1 MLDYLDYII
10 GAVFGIVSCLV
21 FYKLS
26 IKQVSKRTDDIHKNA
41 IIKKPFVLICWL
53 IISLILFLAL
63 IWRAPYIFHSFT
75 IIKTVEYAIYISILL
90 NLAIVDYLIRKIPN
104 ELLLA
109 LLVTKVVFIVIS
121 LITKE
126 GNFVDTLFN
135 SALGLVI
142 AATVF
147 SIPSFLHI
155 SMGAGDVKFAGVIGF
170 CFGFS
175 MFFVSMI
182 LMAVILSFYFIY
194 LLITHK
200 GNLKTAIAMGP
211 YLATGVILTMFIP
224 IPESISGFFVR

>member
-1 MLDYLDYII
+1 VLDYLEYII
-10 GAVFGIVSCLV
+10 GAVLGIGSGFV

-26 IKQVSKRTDDIHKNA
+26 IKQISKRTDDIHKNEA
-41 IIKKPFVLICWL
+41 IKKPFVLICWL

-63 IWRAPYIFHSFT
+63 IWRAPQIFHSLT
-75 IIKTVEYAIYISILL
+75 NIRTVEYAIYIAILL
-90 NLAIVDYLIRKIPN
+90 NIAVVDYIIRKIPN

-109 LLVTKVVFIVIS
+109 LLATKVVFLVIA
-121 LITKE
+121 LIKKE
-126 GNFVDTLFN
+126 GNLVDTLFDP
-135 SALGLVI
+135 ALGLVI

-182 LMAVILSFYFIY
+182 LMAVILLFYFLY
-194 LLITHK
+194 LLITRK

-224 IPESISGFFVR
+224 LPVSITGFFIR